1 MVFRQLSVF
10 LIDLRGT
17 DVAFCDFNYVSFYA
31 ALTIG
36 FEQSSY
42 TIFEAFNGTGELIR
56 IPVVK
61 GNNRRTELTFSLT
74 FSIVRGAGP
83 NSANIDQMD
92 RASRDIVA
100 DLAQEDDFPAERQ
113 NLDFLFELVNDDETE
128 MDEVFQ
134 VEMSL
139 SQEES
144 GLNVNLG
151 GGSSLFATTEV
162 FIVDDDG

>member
-61 GNNRRTELTFSLT
+61 GNNRRSELTFSLT

-83 NSANIDQMD
+83 NSANIDQLD
-92 RASRDIVA
+92 SARDIVA
-100 DLAQEDDFPAERQ
+100 NLAQVDDFPPERQ
-113 NLDFLFELVNDDETE
+113 NLDFLFELVDDDETE